1 MILNNALR
9 LNSDQTVLTSLRS
22 IVQEVNSASDFAS
35 LLEIIVTRVKAV
47 MNTGI
52 CSVYLYD
59 KKRETYVLAATDG
72 LLPESVGKVTMT
84 TEQGLV
90 GLVAHKAEPLNLEHA
105 ETHPRFAYFPET
117 GEEKFNS
124 FLGAPIIH
132 HRSVLG
138 VLVVQ
143 QQQRRRFDESEEAF
157 LVTISAQLAGI
168 IAHAEATGELA
179 RTLSP
184 ELGFDSDSGVS
195 HYSGLASAPGIGI
208 GIGVVVAPAADLH
221 AVPRKVTRDIE
232 GELEQFRDALNSTIK
247 DLKTVHHDLSDKL
260 NPEEIALFDVYV
272 SMLDDNSL
280 AGEVVERIKTGL
292 SAQYAWSKVILEHV
306 RTFSRMENPYLRE
319 RATDVRDLGRRV
331 LGYLQQLQ
339 HEEKHYPENTILIGE
354 ELAAPNLADVPF
366 ENIRA
371 MISAKGSHNSH
382 MAILG
387 RAMGIPTIMG
397 AVDLPWTELDG
408 SEIIVDG
415 HLGLIIK
422 SPSAEHLL
430 AYGEVYQE
438 ERALATDLEATKDEA
453 SETLDGQH
461 ISLWVN
467 TGLRIDSML
476 SLDRGAEGVGLY
488 RTEIPFFLHERFPS
502 EEEQRKIYR
511 EQLEMFSPRTVTMRT
526 LDIGG
531 DKSLPYFPIE
541 EENPFLGWRGIR
553 VTLDH
558 PEIFL
563 AQLRAMMRASVG
575 LNNLRI
581 LLPMISNLEELDSA
595 QALIRRVYLELTAEE
610 GYRFEM
616 PDVGA
621 MIEVPAA
628 VYQIGEIAKR
638 VDFISVGTN
647 DLTQYLLAVDRNNP
661 RVAELY
667 HSFHPSLLHALRV
680 IFDNA
685 EQNNCPVSVCGEL
698 AGDPLG
704 AILLIGMGYKVLSM
718 SSSNLLRVKAIL
730 RQLTMKDIC
739 EITAQASLLTDSD
752 AIQEHIRNA
761 LDRPGIAHLIRSIAS
776 PSLK

>member
-1 MILNNALR
+1 M
-9 LNSDQTVLTSLRS
+9 LNSLRN
-22 IVQEVNSASDFAS
+22 ILQEVNSAGDFAE
-35 LLEIIVTRVKAV
+35 LLEIIVQRVKAV
-47 MNTGI
+47 MDTGI
-52 CSVYLYD
+52 CSVYLLD
-59 KKRETYVLAATDG
+59 TKTDAYVLAATDG
-72 LLPESVGKVTMT
+72 LLPEAVGKVAMT
-84 TEQGLV
+84 REQGLV

-117 GEEKFNS
+117 GEEKFS
-124 FLGAPIIH
+124 AFLGSPIIH
-132 HRSVLG
+132 HRTVLG

-157 LVTISAQLAGI
+157 LVTIAAQLAGI

-179 RTLSP
+179 RAVSP
-184 ELGFDSDSGVS
+184 DLEADNNSGEY
-195 HYSGLASAPGIGI
+195 HYSGLPSAPGIGI
-208 GIGVVVAPAADLH
+208 GVGIVVAPAADLS
-221 AVPRKVTRDIE
+221 AVPKRRTDDID
-232 GELEQFRDALNSTIK
+232 GELAQFRDALDSTIK
-247 DLKTVHHDLSDKL
+247 DLKTVHQDLADKL

-280 AGEVVERIKTGL
+280 GGEVSERIKTGL
-292 SAQYAWSKVILEHV
+292 AAQYAWSRVILEHI
-306 RTFSRMENPYLRE
+306 RTFSAMENPYLRE

-331 LGYLQQLQ
+331 LGYLQQQQ

-371 MISAKGSHNSH
+371 MVSAKGSYNSH

-397 AVDLPWTELDG
+397 AIDLPWSELDG
-408 SEIIVDG
+408 CELIVDA
-415 HLGLIIK
+415 HQGLVIN
-422 SPSAEHLL
+422 SPTDQHREAYEKVYAEEKIF
-430 AYGEVYQE
+430 A
-438 ERALATDLEATKDEA
+438 ADLEATKDEP
-453 SETLDGQH
+453 SVTLDGQH

-488 RTEIPFFLHERFPS
+488 RTEIPFFMRERFPS
-502 EEEQRKIYR
+502 EEEQRQLYR
-511 EQLEMFSPRTVTMRT
+511 EQLEMFSPHPVTMRT

-563 AQLRAMMRASVG
+563 VQLRAMMRASIG

-581 LLPMISNLEELDSA
+581 LLPMISNTEELDSSLV
-595 QALIRRVYLELTAEE
+595 LIKRVYQELTQEE
-610 GYRFEM
+610 GYRFDM
-616 PDVGA
+616 PAIGA

-628 VYQIGEIAKR
+628 IFQIGEFAKR

-667 HSFHPSLLHALRV
+667 HNFHPSLLKALRTIV
-680 IFDNA
+680 DDA
-685 EQNNCPVSVCGEL
+685 KKYHCPVSVCGEL
-698 AGDPLG
+698 AGEPLG
-704 AILLIGMGYKVLSM
+704 AILLIGMGYEFLSM
-718 SSSNLLRVKAIL
+718 SSANLLRVKAIL
-730 RQLTMKDIC
+730 RQLKLSDMR
-739 EITAQASLLTDSD
+739 EFAEQACLLTDTF
-752 AIQEHIRNA
+752 AIEEYLNEMLSQPE
-761 LDRPGIAHLIRSIAS
+761 IARLIRPASS
-776 PSLK
+776 PSLL

>member
-1 MILNNALR
+1 MLN
-9 LNSDQTVLTSLRS
+9 SLRS
-22 IVQEVNSASDFAS
+22 ILQEVNSASDFGA
-35 LLEIIVTRVKAV
+35 LLEIIVNRVKAV
-47 MNTGI
+47 MGTGI
-52 CSVYLYD
+52 CSVYLLD
-59 KKRETYVLAATDG
+59 ARQDTYVLAATAG
-72 LLPESVGKVTMT
+72 LQQAAVGKISMSSD
-84 TEQGLV
+84 QGLV

-105 ETHPRFAYFPET
+105 EAHPRFAYFPET
-117 GEEKFNS
+117 GEEKFS
-124 FLGAPIIH
+124 AFLGSPIIH
-132 HRSVLG
+132 HRTVLG

-157 LVTISAQLAGI
+157 LVTIAAQLAGI

-179 RTLSP
+179 HAVSP
-184 ELGFDSDSGVS
+184 ELEPDNASGEAK
-195 HYSGLASAPGIGI
+195 YSGLASAPGIGI
-208 GIGVVVAPAADLH
+208 GVGIVVAPAADLS
-221 AVPRKVTRDIE
+221 AVPKRRTDDID
-232 GELEQFRDALNSTIK
+232 GELGQFRDALDSTIK
-247 DLKTVHHDLSDKL
+247 DLKTVHQDLADKL

-280 AGEVVERIKTGL
+280 GGEVSARIKTGL
-292 SAQYAWSKVILEHV
+292 SAQYAWSRVILEHI
-306 RTFSRMENPYLRE
+306 RTFNAMENPYLRE

-331 LGYLQQLQ
+331 LGYLQQQ
-339 HEEKHYPENTILIGE
+339 QEEKHYPKNTILIGE

-371 MISAKGSHNSH
+371 MVSAKGSYNSH

-397 AVDLPWTELDG
+397 AIDLPWSELEG
-408 SEIIVDG
+408 CELIVDAHQG
-415 HLGLIIK
+415 VVIN
-422 SPSAEHLL
+422 SPTDQHREAYEKVYAEEKIF
-430 AYGEVYQE
+430 A
-438 ERALATDLEATKDEA
+438 ADLEATKDEP
-453 SETLDGQH
+453 SITLDGRP

-488 RTEIPFFLHERFPS
+488 RTEIPFFMHERFPS
-502 EEEQRKIYR
+502 EEEQRQLYR
-511 EQLEMFSPRTVTMRT
+511 EQLDMFSPHPVTMRT

-531 DKSLPYFPIE
+531 DKALPYFPIE

-563 AQLRAMMRASVG
+563 VQLRAMMRASIG

-581 LLPMISNLEELDSA
+581 LLPMISNTEELDSA
-595 QALIRRVYLELTAEE
+595 LVLIKRVYHELTLEE

-616 PDVGA
+616 PAIGA

-667 HSFHPSLLHALRV
+667 HSFHPSLLKALR
-680 IFDNA
+680 IIIDDA
-685 EQNNCPVSVCGEL
+685 KKYHCPVSVCGEL
-698 AGDPLG
+698 AGEPLG
-704 AILLIGMGYKVLSM
+704 AILLVGMGYEFLSM
-718 SSSNLLRVKAIL
+718 SSANLLRVKAIL
-730 RQLTMKDIC
+730 RQLKQSEMSHFA
-739 EITAQASLLTDSD
+739 EQACLLTDSF
-752 AIQEHIRNA
+752 AIENYLKEA
-761 LDRPGIAHLIRSIAS
+761 LDRPEIARLIRPATS
-776 PSLK
+776 PSLN

>member
-1 MILNNALR
+1 MLN
-9 LNSDQTVLTSLRS
+9 SLRS
-22 IVQEVNSASDFAS
+22 ILQEVNSANDFGD
-35 LLEIIVTRVKAV
+35 LLEIIVDRVKAV
-47 MNTGI
+47 MNTDI
-52 CSVYLYD
+52 CSVYLLD
-59 KKRETYVLAATDG
+59 AKTDTYMLAATDG
-72 LLPESVGKVTMT
+72 LRQEAVGKVSMSA
-84 TEQGLV
+84 EQGLV
-90 GLVAHKAEPLNLEHA
+90 GLVARKAEPLNLEHA

-117 GEEKFNS
+117 GEEKFS
-124 FLGAPIIH
+124 AFLGSPIIH
-132 HRSVLG
+132 HRTVLG

-157 LVTISAQLAGI
+157 LITIAAQLAGI

-179 RTLSP
+179 RAISP
-184 ELGFDSDSGVS
+184 ELEQDSASGEA

-208 GIGVVVAPAADLH
+208 GTGIVVALPADLN
-221 AVPRKVTRDIE
+221 AVPKRRTGDID
-232 GELEQFRDALNSTIK
+232 GELAKLRDALDSTIK
-247 DLKTVHHDLSDKL
+247 DLKTVHQDLADKL

-280 AGEVVERIKTGL
+280 GGEVSERIKTGV
-292 SAQYAWSKVILEHV
+292 SAQYAWSRVILEHI
-306 RTFSRMENPYLRE
+306 RTFSAMENPYLRE

-331 LGYLQQLQ
+331 LGYLQQQQ

-371 MISAKGSHNSH
+371 MVSAKGSYNSH

-397 AVDLPWTELDG
+397 AVDLPWSELDG
-408 SEIIVDG
+408 CELIVDAHQG
-415 HLGLIIK
+415 LVINSPTAQHL
-422 SPSAEHLL
+422 E
-430 AYGEVYQE
+430 AYEKVYE
-438 ERALATDLEATKDEA
+438 EELSFAADLEATKNEP
-453 SETLDGQH
+453 SVTLDGQH

-488 RTEIPFFLHERFPS
+488 RTEIPFLMRERFPS
-502 EEEQRKIYR
+502 EEEQRQLYR
-511 EQLEMFSPRTVTMRT
+511 EQLEMFSPHPVTMRT

-563 AQLRAMMRASVG
+563 VQLRAMMRASIG

-581 LLPMISNLEELDSA
+581 LLPMISNTEELDSA
-595 QALIRRVYLELTAEE
+595 LVLIKRVYHELTIEE
-610 GYRFEM
+610 GYRFDM
-616 PDVGA
+616 PAIGA

-628 VYQIGEIAKR
+628 IFQIGEIAKR
-638 VDFISVGTN
+638 VNFISVGTN

-661 RVAELY
+661 QVAELY
-667 HSFHPSLLHALRV
+667 HSFHPSLLKALRL
-680 IFDNA
+680 ILDDA
-685 EQNNCPVSVCGEL
+685 KKYNCPVSVCGEL
-698 AGDPLG
+698 AGEPLG
-704 AILLIGMGYKVLSM
+704 AILLVGMGYEFLSM
-718 SSSNLLRVKAIL
+718 SSANLLRVKAIL
-730 RQLTMKDIC
+730 RQLNMSDMR
-739 EITAQASLLTDSD
+739 ELAEQACLLTDTF
-752 AIQEHIRNA
+752 AIEDYLNKA
-761 LDRPGIAHLIRSIAS
+761 LDQPGIARLIRPTSS
-776 PSLK
+776 PSLL